1 MEHREMVQLVVT
13 DLFFVRWEL
22 KHIVSMMM
30 ILTRRVIRIIIEK
43 SKQIFL
49 FPHLPHFDR

>member
-1 MEHREMVQLVVT
+1 MEHREMVQLVET

-43 SKQIFL
+43 SKQIFMT
-49 FPHLPHFDR
+49 PHSSHFDR